1 MTQHSEEENRMKRL
15 LLTFAASAAALL
27 AAPGITPRAAATSL
41 ASMSLADLAHA
52 AGAIVRVRCVAAS
65 SRWDHGMIWTFTD
78 FDVLERFKGAP
89 ADRIRVRVPGGRAGH
104 LLTTIEETPR
114 FQTGQESILFL
125 ENSPAGDY
133 SITAWAEGTFRILQN
148 AGNAS
153 EAVTQDSNGFPV
165 FDPVTRHFHVE
176 GIHNLPLD
184 EFRRR
189 LAAALAQQAP
199 GRQAPAPH
207 AQAGPR

>member
-1 MTQHSEEENRMKRL
+1 MKRL
-15 LLTFAASAAALL
+15 LLTFAASAAALLL

-41 ASMSLADLAHA
+41 ASMSLADLARA

-104 LLTTIEETPR
+104 LLTMIDEAPR

-125 ENSPAGDY
+125 ESSPAGDY
-133 SITAWAEGTFRILQN
+133 SITAWAEGTFRILPY
-148 AGNAS
+148 AGNPSGAI
-153 EAVTQDSNGFPV
+153 TQDSSGLPV
-165 FDPVTRHFHVE
+165 FDPATRRFHVE

-189 LAAALAQQAP
+189 LAAALAQQTP
-199 GRQAPAPH
+199 GRQAPAPQ